1 MTEET
6 PSYETPVTYIRLKQE
21 LAEAEAKAK
30 DLEKELAAVRMEA
43 RNSLVSNILTSIA
56 DHGFD
61 RDEIIELLGKK
72 PKGKAKAKAASTG
85 QRFHD
90 PQVPGQFYVKGALP
104 AWMKQRMVE
113 LEMDPNDA
121 LHRKHYREHYLQP
134 VE

>member
-30 DLEKELAAVRMEA
+30 DLERELAAVRLEA

-72 PKGKAKAKAASTG
+72 SKGKAKTKEASTG

-90 PQVPGQFYVKGALP
+90 PQVPGQFYVKGAMP
-104 AWMKQRMVE
+104 AWMKQRMIA
-113 LEMDPNDA
+113 LEMDPGDA

>member
-6 PSYETPVTYIRLKQE
+6 SAYETPVTFIRLRQE

-30 DLEKELAAVRMEA
+30 ELENELAAVRLEA
-43 RNSLVSNILTSIA
+43 LKSLVSNILTSID

-61 RDEIIELLGKK
+61 REEIIGLLGKK
-72 PKGKAKAKAASTG
+72 PKGKVKAKAASTS

-113 LEMDPNDA
+113 LEMDPGDA